1 MILALYKPEIPYNSG
16 AIARLAT
23 CISCILYLIEPCF
36 FISDRRFKRAR
47 MDYQNTLNIITW
59 HEFINSFN
67 RERMVFL
74 SPHAKTSYIDFQFT
88 SNDIIIGGSESCG
101 FDFNI
106 NQYHSVK
113 IEIKGRSL
121 NLAMSMAIV
130 SFEVIRQNIA

>member
-36 FISDRRFKRAR
+36 FISDRRFRRAR

-59 HEFINSFN
+59 NEFINSFDTK
-67 RERMVFL
+67 RMVFL
-74 SPHAKTSYIDFQFT
+74 SPYATMSYTDFQFT
-88 SNDIIIGGSESCG
+88 PNDIIIGGSESSG
-101 FDFNI
+101 FDFNLDMYNSVRI
-106 NQYHSVK
+106 N
-113 IEIKGRSL
+113 IKGRSL

-130 SFEVIRQNIA
+130 SFEAMRQNIA